1 MTQTRGDLVVVRT
14 RRTRG
19 TGARAWAGPLRAV
32 AAAVTA
38 AVLLLAAAC
47 QGGDDGKGDA
57 PGVLR
62 VLAGSELAD
71 LGPILAQ
78 AERDTGVRV
87 QMDYAGTLD
96 GVQRILEGK
105 VDRRYDAIWFSSNRY
120 LSLHPGA
127 QSRLG
132 TAVKTMSSP
141 VVLGVR
147 ASVASR
153 LGWDTK
159 RPTWSD
165 IAEAAAERKFTY
177 GMTNPAASN
186 SGFSALVAVA
196 AALSGDGAALQTG
209 TVDEI
214 APRLESFFTG
224 QILTAGSS
232 GWLSDSYVRRVT
244 QGAAAGPQVDGLVNY
259 ESVLLSLN
267 ESRRLPERLTLVHP
281 ADGVISADYPLTS
294 LADASGD
301 ARERHRVLTDY
312 LRRPDVQRRIMTQV
326 HRRPVNPQVRPEA
339 RFAEM
344 PPELPFPARLDAV
357 DALIGAYFDRI
368 RRPARTAYV
377 LDVSGS
383 MKGDRLAGLKAALTA
398 LTGADASLAGRFQRF
413 HNREEVTLIPFSDA
427 PRETRSFVIPEA
439 DPTAELARV
448 RSYTQSLG
456 VGGNTAVYSS
466 VQRAYEVLGRGDDDR
481 FTSIVLMS
489 DGENNR
495 GIALVDFRSWLA
507 AQPAEVRRVPVFP
520 VLFGEAATG
529 EMGELASLTGGRT
542 FDARSQSLEA
552 VFKEIRGYQ

>member
-1 MTQTRGDLVVVRT
+1 MN
-14 RRTRG
+14 RRIR
-19 TGARAWAGPLRAV
+19 RSV
-32 AAAVTA
+32 AAALMATA
-38 AVLLLAAAC
+38 VLLAAAC
-47 QGGDDGKGDA
+47 QGGDGKGDGRA
-57 PGVLR
+57 VLR
-62 VLAGSELAD
+62 VLGGSELAD

-96 GVQRILEGK
+96 GVQRVLDGK
-105 VDRRYDAIWFSSNRY
+105 VDGRYDAIWFSSNRY

-132 TAVKTMSSP
+132 TATKTMSSP

-147 ASVASR
+147 ASVAAR
-153 LGWDTK
+153 LGWDAK
-159 RPTWSD
+159 PPTWAGVARAV
-165 IAEAAAERKFTY
+165 AEQGFTY
-177 GMTNPAASN
+177 GMTSPAASN

-196 AALSGDGAALQTG
+196 AALSGDGAAL
-209 TVDEI
+209 DAASIDRI
-214 APRLESFFTG
+214 APRLEGFFAG
-224 QILTAGSS
+224 QTLTAGSS
-232 GWLSDSYVRRVT
+232 GWLSDSYVRRVA
-244 QGAAAGPQVDGLVNY
+244 QGASAGPPVDGLVNY

-267 ESRRLPERLTLVHP
+267 ESGRLHERLTIVHP
-281 ADGVISADYPLTS
+281 ADGVVTADYPLTL
-294 LADASGD
+294 LAGASDG
-301 ARERHRVLTDY
+301 ARDGHHRLTDY
-312 LRRPDVQRRIMTQV
+312 LRRPDVQRRIMTQA
-326 HRRPVNPQVRPEA
+326 HRRPVNPQVRPDG
-339 RFAEM
+339 RFRTA

-368 RRPARTAYV
+368 RRPARTVYV

-383 MKGDRLAGLKAALTA
+383 MAGQRLAALKAALAA

-427 PRETRSFVIPEA
+427 PREPRSFVVPEK
-439 DPTAELARV
+439 DPAAELARV
-448 RSYTQSLG
+448 RSYTESLG
-456 VGGNTAVYSS
+456 VGGNTAVYTS
-466 VQRAYEVLGRGDDDR
+466 VQRAYEILAQRRDDGR

-495 GIALVDFRSWLA
+495 GIALENLRSWLA
-507 AQPAEVRRVPVFP
+507 AQPAEVRGVPVFP

-529 EMGELASLTGGRT
+529 QMTELATLTGGRT

>member
-1 MTQTRGDLVVVRT
+1 MSPRPRERGRALRGVTAVVM
-14 RRTRG
+14 
-19 TGARAWAGPLRAV
+19 
-32 AAAVTA
+32 AAA
-38 AVLLLAAAC
+38 LLLAAAAC
-47 QGGDDGKGDA
+47 GTDRETK
-57 PGVLR
+57 PTRGVLR

-96 GVQRILEGK
+96 GVQRVLDGK
-105 VDRRYDAIWFSSNRY
+105 IDGRYDAIWFSSNRY

-132 TAVKTMSSP
+132 TATKTMSSP

-147 ASVASR
+147 ASVAAR
-153 LGWDTK
+153 LGWDT
-159 RPTWSD
+159 RPPTWVGV
-165 IAEAAAERKFTY
+165 ARAVAEREFTY
-177 GMTNPAASN
+177 GMTSPAASN

-196 AALSGDGAALQTG
+196 AALSGDGAAL
-209 TVDEI
+209 DAASINKI
-214 APRLESFFTG
+214 AGRLEGFFAG
-224 QILTAGSS
+224 QTLTAGSS
-232 GWLSDSYVRRVT
+232 GWLSDSYVRRVA
-244 QGAAAGPQVDGLVNY
+244 QGASAGPPVDGLVNY

-267 ESRRLPERLTLVHP
+267 ESGRLSERLTIVHP
-281 ADGVISADYPLTS
+281 ADGVITADYPLTL
-294 LADASGD
+294 LAGAPDH
-301 ARERHRVLTDY
+301 ARESHRKLTDY

-326 HRRPVNPQVRPEA
+326 HRRPVNPQVQPDG
-339 RFAEM
+339 RFAAV

-368 RRPARTAYV
+368 RRPARTVYV

-383 MKGDRLAGLKAALTA
+383 MAGDRLAALKTALAA

-413 HNREEVTLIPFSDA
+413 HNREEVTMIPFSDA
-427 PRETRSFVIPEA
+427 PRAPRSFVIPED
-439 DPTAELARV
+439 DPGAELARV
-448 RSYTQSLG
+448 RSYAESLG
-456 VGGNTAVYSS
+456 VGGGTAIYSS
-466 VQRAYEVLGRGDDDR
+466 VRQAYEVLGRRRDDDR

-495 GIALVDFRSWLA
+495 GIALESLRSWLA
-507 AQPAEVRRVPVFP
+507 AQPPGVRGVSVFP

-529 EMGELASLTGGRT
+529 EMTELATLTGGRT